1 MIFDWGKRLTQFV
14 IFVFYKTSLRS
25 TKSNTHL
32 LPTTRTDTQLKPRL
46 YLSSSSRRVHT
57 QVSRRPLSC
66 SIGTLA
72 SPRFAALSSRSFF
85 RTKKTFNMNL
95 KLSLI
100 AVASFALVL
109 LTLAPTAHGAALVPM
124 TEATTATGTTKLTT
138 TITVDEYTLTLTAPT
153 AITYKVRVFWFFFV
167 ESAC

>member
-1 MIFDWGKRLTQFV
+1 
-14 IFVFYKTSLRS
+14 
-25 TKSNTHL
+25 
-32 LPTTRTDTQLKPRL
+32 
-46 YLSSSSRRVHT
+46 
-57 QVSRRPLSC
+57 
-66 SIGTLA
+66 
-72 SPRFAALSSRSFF
+72 
-85 RTKKTFNMNL
+85 MNL

-153 AITYKVRVFWFFFV
+153 AIT
-167 ESAC
+167 